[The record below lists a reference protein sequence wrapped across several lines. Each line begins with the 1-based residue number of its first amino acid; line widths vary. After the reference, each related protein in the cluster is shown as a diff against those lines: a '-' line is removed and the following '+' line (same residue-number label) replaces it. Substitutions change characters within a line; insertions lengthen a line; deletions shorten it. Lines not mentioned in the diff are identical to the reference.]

1 LPSLVTVVMALP
13 GFPTGPVNAQNIERV
28 AEVMLE
34 FGALGKQ
41 YTAEV
46 EDGALIRSMIS

>member
-1 LPSLVTVVMALP
+1 V
-13 GFPTGPVNAQNIERV
+13 GAQAIQRV

-46 EDGALIRSMIS
+46 DQGTLVRSMIS